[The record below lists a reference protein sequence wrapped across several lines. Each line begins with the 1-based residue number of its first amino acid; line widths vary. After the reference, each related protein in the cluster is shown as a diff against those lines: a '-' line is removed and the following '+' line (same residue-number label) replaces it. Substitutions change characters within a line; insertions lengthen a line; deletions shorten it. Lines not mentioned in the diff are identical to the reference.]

1 MKTYIIK
8 EVLPKKSDA
17 LYVVIAKD
25 SIEAKKKVNH
35 VFSNLAGKLYVIA
48 SLDKGVQFVGFLEK

>member
-25 SIEAKKKVNH
+25 SSEAKEKITH
-35 VFSNLAGKLYVIA
+35 VFRNLAEKLYVIA